1 MENILP
7 MVEGPKPTQVTSI
20 EQIDQETMQEFL
32 GKSSVWDFHEMTRDE
47 YMNKAIMTK
56 KIQFYRFLT
65 ICLQVTFCHLFLC
78 FLEFD
83 FLLFFHQ

>member
-47 YMNKAIMTK
+47 YMNKSDNDK
-56 KIQFYRFLT
+56 KDSILSFFNYMSTSNILSF
-65 ICLQVTFCHLFLC
+65 VS
-78 FLEFD
+78 
-83 FLLFFHQ
+83 LFFGV

>member
-1 MENILP
+1 

-47 YMNKAIMTK
+47 YMNKSDNDK
-56 KIQFYRFLT
+56 KDSILSFFNYMSTGNILSF
-65 ICLQVTFCHLFLC
+65 VS
-78 FLEFD
+78 
-83 FLLFFHQ
+83 LFFGV